1 MKEEATKRSLKTNEV
16 LLNAEGTCAYL
27 SLIFVKVNCFKGHAD
42 SWCPNFFQKKV
53 LSNVRSEIHLDRRNI
68 VSSGQSVRVSKNIYS
83 GLPLVIFQV
92 STPRRT
98 MEITLN
104 DNTSSQKVFFFFFLF
119 SGTTL
124 SWKIRNFEKAE
135 NVLSLPH

>member
-1 MKEEATKRSLKTNEV
+1 MLFKNYWGSIGCWWTMCLPKFDICQCTLGS
-16 LLNAEGTCAYL
+16 
-27 SLIFVKVNCFKGHAD
+27 NCFK
-42 SWCPNFFQKKV
+42 SQTNYWCPNFFQKKV